1 MVPPRR
7 LTLRDIA
14 KQAGV
19 SYQTVSRVINNHP
32 YVADQTRQRVLDLI
46 NALDYR
52 PNKAARSLAGY
63 QTNTI
68 ALVASDIYDYGLAQ
82 VVINIERAAKAAG
95 YDLVMSIAG
104 NPSSASMRAAIESI
118 LHWHLD
124 GMIVLKPIKGF
135 SYSEMMRMVGGL
147 PLVQVNS
154 QYDDHLAPSLMI
166 NQEYGTRLLLE
177 HLLALGHRR
186 IVVIQGPSNHYDAV
200 ARQIACDAILKA
212 NGLRAAAAG
221 EGDWSAASGYAAM
234 QQILGQG
241 IPFSAVF
248 AANDQ
253 MALGVMRALREHGLH
268 IPADVSV
275 VGFDDLP
282 EAAYYEPPLTT
293 IKQDFAR
300 LGENSIAYL
309 VECIEQPDTV
319 AERRLI
325 PPYFIQ
331 RQSTAAPRH
340 P

>member
-1 MVPPRR
+1 MAQSRR
-7 LTLRDIA
+7 LTLRDVA

-32 YVADQTRQRVLDLI
+32 YVAEDTRQRVLGLI
-46 NALDYR
+46 DELDYR
-52 PNKAARSLAGY
+52 PNKAARSLAGH

-68 ALVASDIYDYGLAQ
+68 ALVASDIYDYGLTQ
-82 VVINIERAAKAAG
+82 VVISIERAAKAAG

-104 NPSSASMRAAIESI
+104 NPSSASMKAAIESI

-124 GMIVLKPIKGF
+124 GMIVLKPIRGF
-135 SYSEMMRMVGGL
+135 SHAEILAMVGGL

-154 QYDDHLAPSLMI
+154 QYDDQLAPSLMI
-166 NQEYGTRLLLE
+166 NQEHGTRLLLD
-177 HLLALGHRR
+177 HLLQLGHRD
-186 IVVIQGPSNHYDAV
+186 IAVIHGPSNHYDAV
-200 ARQIACDAILKA
+200 ARQAACGAILREFRM
-212 NGLRAAAAG
+212 RAVAEGA
-221 EGDWSAASGYAAM
+221 GDWSAASGYAAM
-234 QQILGQG
+234 QGILGQG
-241 IPFSAVF
+241 SAFTAVF

-253 MALGVMRALREHGLH
+253 MALGAMRALREHGLS
-268 IPADVSV
+268 IPGDVSV

-293 IKQDFAR
+293 IQQDFAR

-325 PPYFIQ
+325 PPSFVH
-331 RQSTAAPRH
+331 RRSTATPRR
-340 P
+340 